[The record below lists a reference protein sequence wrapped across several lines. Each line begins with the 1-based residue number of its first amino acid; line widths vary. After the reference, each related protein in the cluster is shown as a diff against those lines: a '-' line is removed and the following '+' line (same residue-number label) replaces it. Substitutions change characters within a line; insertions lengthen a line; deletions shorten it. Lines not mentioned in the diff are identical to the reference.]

1 MATQRTSQYFNGSLY
16 QRMSDDLHLAGML
29 ERTRLGCVRDCL
41 NVVTEPRWGS
51 NGRALRSRGSRV
63 SRQPLALRHN
73 RIAVESHPAAIN
85 RVPHRAEH
93 RYAVS
98 SENLGLLPT
107 GTTPGHGHPIVLNSE
122 GVPSLPRLCIC

>member
-1 MATQRTSQYFNGSLY
+1 MATQRTSQYLNGSLY

-63 SRQPLALRHN
+63 SRQPLAARHN
-73 RIAVESHPAAIN
+73 RTAVESHPVAIN
-85 RVPHRAEH
+85 RVPR
-93 RYAVS
+93 RRGNQDAVS
-98 SENLGLLPT
+98 SESRVGQRYF
-107 GTTPGHGHPIVLNSE
+107 V
-122 GVPSLPRLCIC
+122 